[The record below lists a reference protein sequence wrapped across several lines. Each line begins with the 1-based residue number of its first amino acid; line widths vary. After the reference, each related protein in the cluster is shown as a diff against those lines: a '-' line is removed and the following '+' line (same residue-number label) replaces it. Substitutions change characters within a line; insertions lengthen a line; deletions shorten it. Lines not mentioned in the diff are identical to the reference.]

1 MQSVVSLHESR
12 FTNTIVLRS
21 DSRLQNPC
29 RIRTP
34 SLKMT
39 AMESKFSRWQ
49 LWVERLNSLLI
60 PKECPSKNALFSLF
74 LASVAALYAE
84 IMLIRWI
91 STEVRIFAYFQNLAL
106 ITCFLGFGLGC
117 YLSSL
122 RKNAIFSLIAMTAL
136 VVLVKAPL
144 ENWKKFLSMHSS
156 LLALSPDAVIWGG
169 FSKDYGVF
177 NMILSFA
184 ASIVVMAVF
193 LALLIGIMVP
203 LGQLVGFYLDLSE
216 NAIRAYSV
224 NLVGSVA
231 GLWTLAA

>member
-1 MQSVVSLHESR
+1 MPVMAL
-12 FTNTIVLRS
+12 
-21 DSRLQNPC
+21 
-29 RIRTP
+29 
-34 SLKMT
+34 
-39 AMESKFSRWQ
+39 KFSRWQ

-60 PKECPSKNALFSLF
+60 PEECPTKNVLLSLF
-74 LASVAALYAE
+74 LASVATLYAE

-117 YLSSL
+117 YLSSH

-144 ENWKKFLSMHSS
+144 ENWKKFLNMHSS

-169 FSKDYGVF
+169 FSKDLSVF
-177 NMILSFA
+177 TMILSFA

-203 LGQLVGFYLDLSE
+203 LGQLVGFIWICRGTPFEPTRST
-216 NAIRAYSV
+216 S
-224 NLVGSVA
+224 SVA
-231 GLWTLAA
+231 WLVFGHWRSYPSFGFRLGTGLVYRFC

>member
-1 MQSVVSLHESR
+1 
-12 FTNTIVLRS
+12 
-21 DSRLQNPC
+21 
-29 RIRTP
+29 
-34 SLKMT
+34 
-39 AMESKFSRWQ
+39 MELKFSRWQ
-49 LWVERLNSLLI
+49 LWMERFNSLLI
-60 PKECPSKNALFSLF
+60 PAEYPNKNALFSLF

-117 YLSSL
+117 YLSSH
-122 RKNAIFSLIAMTAL
+122 RKNPIFSLIAMTAL
-136 VVLVKAPL
+136 VVLVKVPL
-144 ENWKKFLSMHSS
+144 ESWKKFLSMHSS

-184 ASIVVMAVF
+184 GSVVVMAVF

-203 LGQLVGFYLDLSE
+203 LGQLVGFYLDLSG

-224 NLVGSVA
+224 NLIGSVA
-231 GLWTLAA
+231 GLWSWPSYRSFGSRLITGLGYRFC